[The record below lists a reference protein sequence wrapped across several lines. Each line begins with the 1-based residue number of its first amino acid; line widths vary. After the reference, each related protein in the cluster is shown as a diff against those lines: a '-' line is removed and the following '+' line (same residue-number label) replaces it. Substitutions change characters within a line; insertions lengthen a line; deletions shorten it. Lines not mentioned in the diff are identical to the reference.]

1 MVSVLCANISN
12 FVQKIKEFL
21 LYPLN
26 KNTQCEFEDT

>member
-12 FVQKIKEFL
+12 IVQKIEEFI

-26 KNTQCEFEDT
+26 KNMQCEFEDT